1 MLLKTNFKMYMC
13 MKKYLFMIAALVMVS
28 CTDQMMENEV
38 VEENA
43 EQTPASEVTDL
54 IEKARWGDGQAYLQ
68 LANCY
73 RDGKG
78 VKQDFLNMVLMMSYA
93 EEYGSIKNRKDY
105 MSTLPE
111 ESEFRLVNDALNMS
125 YSKVDEALE
134 IADKLIAQNNVEGYT
149 IKGIII
155 SEQSDKEEGKRLL
168 EFAAERGS
176 TLAQLCLCVPG
187 CLKDSAPDIE
197 RLKALAD
204 SVPIACK
211 RLGDI
216 YSGMIGD
223 ETWKDAQ
230 LAAYYYMKAD
240 EHAMLSKYSAKWLLN
255 YHKNGGNI
263 NLSDKDIERLEKL
276 ASKKSVLQEILQC
289 EDEDFEINE
298 FDNDTVEIVD
308 TVEVEEALN

>member
-1 MLLKTNFKMYMC
+1 
-13 MKKYLFMIAALVMVS
+13 
-28 CTDQMMENEV
+28 
-38 VEENA
+38 
-43 EQTPASEVTDL
+43 
-54 IEKARWGDGQAYLQ
+54 
-68 LANCY
+68 
-73 RDGKG
+73 
-78 VKQDFLNMVLMMSYA
+78 
-93 EEYGSIKNRKDY
+93 
-105 MSTLPE
+105 
-111 ESEFRLVNDALNMS
+111 MS

-134 IADKLIAQNNVEGYT
+134 IADKLIARNSIDGYM

-240 EHAMLSKYSAKWLLN
+240 EHAMLSKYSAKWILN
-255 YHKNGGNI
+255 YYKNGGNI
-263 NLSDKDIERLEKL
+263 NLSDKDIERFEKL

-298 FDNDTVEIVD
+298 FDNEIVEVVD
-308 TVEVEEALN
+308 TVEVE